1 MKNILLIVVALI
13 IVILCVKN
21 CGGGDDSDGADNIIE
36 ESNIDGIRER
46 VAGAEGNVIILESG
60 LRVRVIGVADH
71 NGWVESYLKAHV
83 VGEPVTL
90 IADRMIKKNME
101 DYDEEIPAYVIL
113 DKSHPSVN
121 HQIIIDNPRAFDAKE
136 LGDSLEVMRP
146 RKGEAVNI
154 TDLALYMKMRS
165 FLIQVPDGIGTGFFI
180 NDQGLALT
188 NNHVLPDARGTAFL
202 YNDKVHDD
210 SKIYSDRQRQIDR
223 IIYTDPVLD
232 LTVFQVRLD
241 PGEKVDYFELAD
253 KHVPQGTR
261 IATYGNPYG
270 LTGSYTSGD
279 LSAYRDVEHRP
290 LVQYSM
296 ATNPGNSGGPVADP
310 TGKVVAIHDLGAK
323 DMQNVNYGIDILAV
337 REILDEFQLK
347 YGGMR

>member
-1 MKNILLIVVALI
+1 MKKVILILLGVV
-13 IVILCVKN
+13 VVFLCVKN
-21 CGGGDDSDGADNIIE
+21 CGGHDEYNETDEMVD
-36 ESNIDGIRER
+36 ESNIDQIRER
-46 VAGAEGNVIILESG
+46 VESAEGNVITLESG
-60 LRVRVIGVADH
+60 LRVRVIGVA
-71 NGWVESYLKAHV
+71 NNNSWVESYLKAHV
-83 VGEPVTL
+83 VGKDIALV
-90 IADRMIKKNME
+90 ADRQIKNHME

-113 DKSHPSVN
+113 DETKPSVN
-121 HQIIIDNPRAFDAKE
+121 HQIVIDNPRAFDASE
-136 LGDSLEVMRP
+136 LADSLEVMRP
-146 RKGEAVNI
+146 KKGKTEEI

-165 FLIQVPDGIGTGFFI
+165 FLIQVPGGLGTGFFI

-188 NNHVLPDARGTAFL
+188 NNHVLPDGQGVAYL
-202 YNDKVHDD
+202 YNDKAHDD
-210 SKIYSDRQRQIDR
+210 SEIYAERERQIEG

-232 LTVFQVRLD
+232 ITIFKVRLD
-241 PGEKVDYFELAD
+241 PNEKVDYFDLAD

-270 LTGSYTSGD
+270 LTGSFTSGD
-279 LSAYRDVEHRP
+279 LSAYRDVEERP

-337 REILDEFQLK
+337 RKVLDKHQLK
-347 YGGMR
+347 YGGL